1 MSKGSCRY
9 AGWVVERTCV
19 VGSGISC
26 GSFALVNSTVPIEPR
41 HVASLYRPVEC
52 PLVRRKKGT
61 LQEGSEVLRCCLLR
75 TGYKAGKLLM
85 T

>member
-1 MSKGSCRY
+1 M
-9 AGWVVERTCV
+9 
-19 VGSGISC
+19 
-26 GSFALVNSTVPIEPR
+26 ALLHKLIQPYPWRREMPLEPR

-61 LQEGSEVLRCCLLR
+61 LQEGSEVLSCCLLR
-75 TGYKAGKLLM
+75 AGYKAGKLMIITVLPFVGA

>member
-1 MSKGSCRY
+1 MAPLHKLIPQYPSRREIPLES
-9 AGWVVERTCV
+9 
-19 VGSGISC
+19 
-26 GSFALVNSTVPIEPR
+26 R

-75 TGYKAGKLLM
+75 AGYKAGKLMM
-85 T
+85 TKVLPFVGAT